1 MGFGVMAHAVNVGA
15 ENVPTPTA
23 YCYINSANTESVQCV
38 CARFNSGEYIYM
50 STDDDLDSDPRNCQP
65 NVRPYQQ
72 EQVLRN
78 LYIGQD
84 LTQQE
89 IADHFNVVVG
99 TINDWIKTYDIEK
112 DRRSINSESSAIGY
126 VNYYQG
132 AEFIGC
138 QHQIEALRSSHV
150 TEVFADDTECHHKLG
165 SPVKLDIACNLDV
178 VEGDE
183 HTADHADG
191 TATVDPDELT
201 PTLCEPDDDALSWNF
216 SDGAPDHCLNS
227 DDQDGDR

>member
-1 MGFGVMAHAVNVGA
+1 MN
-15 ENVPTPTA
+15 
-23 YCYINSANTESVQCV
+23 ANET
-38 CARFNSGEYIYM
+38 
-50 STDDDLDSDPRNCQP
+50 STDSQQKNSRP

-72 EQVLRN
+72 EEVLREY
-78 LYIGQD
+78 YINRD
-84 LTQQE
+84 FTQQE
-89 IADHFNVVVG
+89 VADHFNVVVG

-150 TEVFADDTECHHKLG
+150 SEVFADDTECHHKLG

-178 VEGDE
+178 VEGDD

-191 TATVDPDELT
+191 TATVDPEELI
-201 PTLCEPDDDALSWNF
+201 PTLCEPDDDALSWNH
-216 SDGAPDHCLNS
+216 SDGAPNHCLNT
-227 DDQDGDR
+227 DEGGDSQ

>member
-1 MGFGVMAHAVNVGA
+1 
-15 ENVPTPTA
+15 
-23 YCYINSANTESVQCV
+23 
-38 CARFNSGEYIYM
+38 M
-50 STDDDLDSDPRNCQP
+50 STNDDLNSDSRNCQP

-72 EQVLRN
+72 ERVLRN
-78 LYIGQD
+78 LYIGQN

-89 IADHFNVVVG
+89 IADHFNVAIG

-112 DRRSINSESSAIGY
+112 DRRSINSESKVIGY

-150 TEVFADDTECHHKLG
+150 SEVFADDMECHHRLG

-178 VEGDE
+178 VEGDD

-191 TATVDPDELT
+191 TATVDPEELI
-201 PTLCEPDDDALSWNF
+201 PYLCEESDDALSWNF

-227 DDQDGDR
+227 DDDQDGGSE